1 MNNILC
7 LSQHV
12 GSSKDSWSEP
22 KQGYT
27 QKLQTQG
34 LLSQIV
40 STL

>member
-7 LSQHV
+7 LSQH

-34 LLSQIV
+34 LLSQM
-40 STL
+40 